1 MAASLPQS
9 LYRSDQ
15 VKRGERKIASD
26 LGVEMYDLMERAG
39 LAAFGLLRLRW
50 PEAKKILITC
60 GSGNNGGDGYVI
72 GRLALEAGLHVV
84 LWSARDPETLM
95 GDVRTAKQAFVA
107 QGGAILSAELPS
119 GPFDVIVD
127 ALFGTG
133 LSRSVKGKYRDAID
147 YINASLLPVLAIDI
161 PSGLHAD
168 TGCVF
173 GRAIKAD
180 CTITFVALKQG
191 LFTGKAADHCGHI
204 VFDGLGIYEAFEA
217 HIPTSVTLLGAQRLK
232 NLQPVRQISVH
243 KGQCG
248 RLLCIG
254 GQQGMGGAIILCGQ
268 AALRTGAGLVALL
281 TDKTHINAVLARQ
294 PELMIRQWRKE
305 DGVQA
310 LSSVI
315 HWADVLALGP
325 GLGQSAWARTL
336 FDAALASQLPMVVD
350 ADALNLLSQF
360 PHHYDH
366 WVLTPHPGEAA
377 RLLDLTVEEIERDRF
392 SAVKEIHNR
401 YGGVVVL
408 KGAGTIVYDGTH
420 CSVIHAGNP
429 GMASGGMGDVLTG
442 VIASCLAQTQSA
454 KEAARF
460 GTLLHSYAADI
471 AAQNGMRGLLASDLL
486 PLLGNNIE

>member
-39 LAAFGLLRLRW
+39 LAAFCLLRQRW

-60 GSGNNGGDGYVI
+60 GSGNNGGDGYVV
-72 GRLALEAGLHVV
+72 GRLAIEAGLQVV
-84 LWSARDPETLM
+84 LWSASDPETLT
-95 GDVRTAKQAFVA
+95 GEARTAKQAFLA
-107 QGGAILSAELPS
+107 QSGVILSADLPS
-119 GPFDVIVD
+119 EPFDLIVD

-133 LSRSVKGKYRDAID
+133 LSRAVEGHYRNAIKV
-147 YINASLLPVLAIDI
+147 INASGSPVLAIDI

-168 TGCVF
+168 TGSVF
-173 GRAIKAD
+173 GDAINAD
-180 CTITFVALKQG
+180 CTISFVALKQG
-191 LFTGKAADHCGHI
+191 LFTGKAADHCGYI
-204 VFDGLGIYEAFEA
+204 VFDGLGIHEAFEA
-217 HIPTSVTLLGAQRLK
+217 HIPTSVTLLGVNLLK
-232 NLQPVRQISVH
+232 DFQPVRRRSAH

-281 TDKTHINAVLARQ
+281 TDKTHINAILARQ
-294 PELMIRQWRKE
+294 PELMIRQWQKE
-305 DGVQA
+305 DGAQA

-325 GLGQSAWARTL
+325 GLGQSVWARAL
-336 FDAALASQLPMVVD
+336 FEAALASQLPVVVD
-350 ADALNLLSQF
+350 ADALSLLSHF
-360 PHHYDH
+360 PHNYDH

-408 KGAGTIVYDGTH
+408 KGAGTIVYDGTY

-442 VIASCLAQTQSA
+442 VIASCLAQTQSV

-471 AAQNGMRGLLASDLL
+471 AAQHGERGLLASDLL